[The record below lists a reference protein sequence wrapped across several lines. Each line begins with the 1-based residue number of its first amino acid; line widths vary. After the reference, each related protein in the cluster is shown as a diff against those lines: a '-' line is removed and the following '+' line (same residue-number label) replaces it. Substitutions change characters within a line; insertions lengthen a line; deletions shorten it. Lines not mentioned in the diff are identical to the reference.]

1 MPNILIF
8 CMHQNKSTFFI
19 FCLQAWLSELPL
31 DPSCMQK
38 DHRSGSLTKTSNFA
52 PPHKL
57 LDPDLGGMAIFANM
71 TELSKFVQ
79 TVQNCAGSVAVLPIN
94 SRHSQKLALS

>member
-1 MPNILIF
+1 M
-8 CMHQNKSTFFI
+8 
-19 FCLQAWLSELPL
+19 
-31 DPSCMQK
+31 
-38 DHRSGSLTKTSNFA
+38 TSNYA
-52 PPHKL
+52 PPDKL